1 MTTIAITGGALLLA
15 LSNNQSVFSL
25 VILAWSALA
34 SAFAPLLIVLCMGR
48 KPTQTTS
55 VTAVIIGLLTALLWR
70 YLGWH
75 DMVYEGLPGIVAGLV
90 YLLLL
95 NKAVRSRQY

>member
-1 MTTIAITGGALLLA
+1 
-15 LSNNQSVFSL
+15 
-25 VILAWSALA
+25 
-34 SAFAPLLIVLCMGR
+34 MGR
-48 KPTQTTS
+48 KPTQPTS
-55 VTAVIIGLLTALLWR
+55 ITAVIIGLLTALLWR